1 MQEWLYRAKRY
12 YHFFK
17 TGLTGFWAAIRYHHP
32 EKKLKVIL
40 VTGTD
45 GKTTTSSLIYH
56 LLKKNGYKVAFNQ
69 ISKIKGVKNADLT
82 IYPGGSIWEVK
93 SIYSPRTQTIAHAFH
108 TATKQANNLIFDLRT
123 LKNNGN
129 DSKRYEDFIVHL
141 FQTSRRAQRLK
152 IITKFNRLLEYE
164 K

>member
-56 LLKKNGYKVAFNQ
+56 LLKKNGYKVALLSTVAAYIGEEKLDTGFHVTTP
-69 ISKIKGVKNADLT
+69 SPADLYRYMANMVDAGMEYLVSQIQCALEQQFIPQSDRT
-82 IYPGGSIWEVK
+82 DLDFTSPGRIPG
-93 SIYSPRTQTIAHAFH
+93 IA
-108 TATKQANNLIFDLRT
+108 
-123 LKNNGN
+123 
-129 DSKRYEDFIVHL
+129 
-141 FQTSRRAQRLK
+141 
-152 IITKFNRLLEYE
+152 
-164 K
+164 